1 MDIKFLGIGAA
12 YYPAWGSNSAFFML
26 EDHLYL
32 LDCGE
37 TSFQRIVSRPELAI
51 CAGVTVLVTHLHAD
65 HIGSLS
71 TFAAYCLQVLKKK
84 ICIATPDSTLPHIL
98 SLMGVPPDCY
108 HFQEDFSRPFPGSL
122 TVTPLRVHHASEMEC
137 YGYFLSDGQ
146 DSVFYSGDA
155 NTLPKFAMEK
165 LIAGEIS
172 RIYQET
178 TYEAGTHP
186 SHCTLEHL
194 LGLVPE
200 ELRSRVIY
208 MHFGA
213 DFRDAVKTAG
223 FGIAQAE
230 TVRVWED
237 PHEGPAQ

>member
-84 ICIATPDSTLPHIL
+84 ICIATPDSTLPHI
-98 SLMGVPPDCY
+98 
-108 HFQEDFSRPFPGSL
+108 
-122 TVTPLRVHHASEMEC
+122 
-137 YGYFLSDGQ
+137 
-146 DSVFYSGDA
+146 
-155 NTLPKFAMEK
+155 
-165 LIAGEIS
+165 
-172 RIYQET
+172 
-178 TYEAGTHP
+178 
-186 SHCTLEHL
+186 
-194 LGLVPE
+194 
-200 ELRSRVIY
+200 
-208 MHFGA
+208 
-213 DFRDAVKTAG
+213 
-223 FGIAQAE
+223 
-230 TVRVWED
+230 
-237 PHEGPAQ
+237 